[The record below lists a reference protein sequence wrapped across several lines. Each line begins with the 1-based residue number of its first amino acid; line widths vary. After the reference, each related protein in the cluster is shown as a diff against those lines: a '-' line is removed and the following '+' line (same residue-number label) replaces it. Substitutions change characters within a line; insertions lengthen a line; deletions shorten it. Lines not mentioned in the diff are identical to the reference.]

1 MKRYP
6 KIPRHDLEFV
16 PEDLFRAS
24 DLVLLEKVDG
34 MNFRFMMYEDRF
46 RDEYDD
52 IVLDTNPNDGDII
65 FGTKGVGTV
74 RGKISQNIT
83 NFEPKVE
90 PGVRALREIDINP
103 IREAQ
108 SEHGPL
114 VWFAEHM
121 VRHSL
126 DYEYDFNPPP
136 KLIGFDVYSPRKDTR
151 DELPD
156 NPYKEKFIGY
166 LNIEKMQ
173 ELFSSI
179 GINTTPEINYE
190 SPFNP
195 DSFEIPKS
203 SFADVKA
210 EGVVIRSDN
219 MQLRSKYVRESFK
232 ELNKSSMGGYSKEE
246 NPDIWFVDVIVTPAR
261 IRSNIRKLTNNKE
274 YEFSRDES
282 FVNLVT
288 RTVLVDG
295 WQEEFSEIRDIETS
309 IKPSDIHEPAH
320 RRVESVIERMHQT
333 SARTNANP
341 TALWSPPSNSTD
353 NKDIRITYED
363 IEVADTEKQIIEETK
378 NQGDRERAI
387 IEVLIGTESIA
398 NTVLNLSDK
407 RNKDVKGWAVE
418 PVAEKISD
426 KLWSNHYETLSH
438 LHIEFNPRKL
448 EDTIT
453 MMVREEIERI
463 GDVDLERGG
472 EGWEPDSDM
481 MTDGLDD
488 IF

>member
-1 MKRYP
+1 VKRYP

-16 PEDLFRAS
+16 PEDLFNAS

-74 RGKISQNIT
+74 RGRISQDIS
-83 NFEPKVE
+83 NFEPKLE
-90 PGVRALREIDINP
+90 PAVQALREIDTNP

-108 SEHGPL
+108 EEHGPL

-136 KLIGFDVYSPRKDTR
+136 ELIGFDVYSPRKDTR
-151 DELPD
+151 DELPE

-166 LNIEKMQ
+166 LDIEDMQ
-173 ELFSSI
+173 ELFRSI
-179 GINTTPEINYE
+179 GISTTPEVDYE
-190 SPFNP
+190 PPFNP
-195 DSFEIPKS
+195 DSFDTPKS
-203 SFADVKA
+203 AFADVEA
-210 EGVVIRSDN
+210 EGVVIRSDD
-219 MQLRSKYVRESFK
+219 MQLRSKYVREGFK

-261 IRSNIRKLTNNKE
+261 IRSNIRKLTNNRG
-274 YEFSRDES
+274 YEFSKDES
-282 FVNLVT
+282 FVDLVT

-295 WQEEFSEIRDIETS
+295 WGEEFSEIRDIRTR

-333 SARTNANP
+333 SASANANP
-341 TALWSPPSNSTD
+341 TDLWSPPSNGTD
-353 NKDIRITYED
+353 DKDIKVVYED
-363 IEVADTEKQIIEETK
+363 IDVADTDKQIIEETK
-378 NQGDRERAI
+378 NQEDRERAI

-398 NTVLNLSDK
+398 DTVLKVSDK

-418 PVAEKISD
+418 PVVEKISD
-426 KLWSNHYETLSH
+426 KLWANHSETLSH
-438 LHIEFNPRKL
+438 IHVEFNPRKL

-463 GDVDLERGG
+463 ADVDLERGG
-472 EGWEPDSDM
+472 EGWEPDNNM
-481 MTDGLDD
+481 TTDGLDN